1 MCLFHSGVQL
11 TLLRC
16 YYIPTVEESLLNIV
30 ELLDVLWDPESVA
43 LHATDFEHPKNG
55 GVEEWIANGQ
65 GQLDV
70 SEVTRAEIH
79 RLYTSC
85 THNVVPIGVGP
96 HPGIVKATWQK
107 KSIM

>member
-1 MCLFHSGVQL
+1 M
-11 TLLRC
+11 
-16 YYIPTVEESLLNIV
+16 NIV

-79 RLYTSC
+79 
-85 THNVVPIGVGP
+85 
-96 HPGIVKATWQK
+96 
-107 KSIM
+107 

>member
-1 MCLFHSGVQL
+1 
-11 TLLRC
+11 
-16 YYIPTVEESLLNIV
+16 LNIV

-96 HPGIVKATWQK
+96 HPGIVKATCDRVSELVESDWVVDQTR
-107 KSIM
+107 